1 MIARVMPNIG
11 MNQNTNNKIDTNI
24 KHLTNKTDVMQM
36 NESMSQVMAR
46 VMPNKGMSQYTS
58 NQIDTNLKHLTNTTD
73 VTHMNESMSQV
84 MARVMSHK
92 RMSQNTNKMC
102 RHMKRELVG
111 VCERERVR
119 EHDISGL

>member
-1 MIARVMPNIG
+1 MPSIG
-11 MNQNTNNKIDTNI
+11 INQNTNNKVDTNI
-24 KHLTNKTDVMQM
+24 KHVTNKTDVMQM

-58 NQIDTNLKHLTNTTD
+58 NQIDTNLKHLTNTKD
-73 VTHMNESMSQV
+73 FTHMNESMSQV